1 MSEPV
6 FLTDEEHDVVRRAG
20 DLWNAMCAA
29 IPEGP
34 TRDADL
40 AELIHHVHAIQH
52 TFMANAA
59 ARAYP
64 DTYRL
69 LGGTLRTCPTAPADG
84 GQA

>member
-1 MSEPV
+1 MSDH
-6 FLTDEEHDVVRRAG
+6 LTTEEHAVIRQAG
-20 DLWNAMCAA
+20 DLWGSICKA
-29 IPEGP
+29 IPDGP

-40 AELIHHVHAIQH
+40 AELIPHIHAIQH

-69 LGGTLRTCPTAPADG
+69 LGSVI
-84 GQA
+84 Q